1 MFPGHLV
8 VTFLSGVTVDTLAA
22 VTAYKSTTTYAATQN
37 FPLQPKQ
44 DPL

>member
-8 VTFLSGVTVDTLAA
+8 VTILSGVTVDTLAA
-22 VTAYKSTTTYAATQN
+22 VTADKSTTTYAATQN
-37 FPLQPKQ
+37 LPLQPKQ

>member
-1 MFPGHLV
+1 MFPGRLV

-22 VTAYKSTTTYAATQN
+22 VTAYKSTTTYAASQN
-37 FPLQPKQ
+37 LPLQTKQ

>member
-8 VTFLSGVTVDTLAA
+8 VTFLSSVKVDTLAA
-22 VTAYKSTTTYAATQN
+22 VTADKSTTTYAATQN
-37 FPLQPKQ
+37 LPLQPKQ